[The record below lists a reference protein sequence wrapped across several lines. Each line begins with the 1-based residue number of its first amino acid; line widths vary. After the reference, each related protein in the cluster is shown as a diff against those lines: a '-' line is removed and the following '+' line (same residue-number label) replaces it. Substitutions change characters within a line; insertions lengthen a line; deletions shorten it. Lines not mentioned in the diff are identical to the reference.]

1 MSGVGRL
8 LVVLEHEVPADGR
21 NLVRKLDSQ
30 PPARHVEFVDALV
43 ADVSVPGIP
52 NPMPVVMEAVLGEG
66 LHGGGACPEVV
77 VDPRGHRF
85 LVGVSDGVPPF
96 VAKPA
101 RKVDVSN
108 QAVPHLLH
116 SFDNRLAGAAV
127 RAVLHNPVVL
137 LDGAQQLPAFPPV
150 VGERLFDVD
159 VFARLAAPDGLQRMP
174 VVGRGNGNRV
184 NGFVLEQLAQVDEPR
199 RPLDPH
205 LLDFRQA
212 LVQDV
217 LIHVAEGGQFHVL
230 HVAVLLDVRPALP
243 VQANHRNAHAIIGA
257 KHPLR
262 MSQKGNAAQG
272 CHSCSCSGAG
282 L

>member
-1 MSGVGRL
+1 MLGVS

-21 NLVRKLDSQ
+21 NLVRKLHAQ
-30 PPARHVEFVDALV
+30 APARHVEFVDALV
-43 ADVSVPGIP
+43 ADVSVAGVP
-52 NPMPVVMEAVLGEG
+52 NPMPVIVEAVLGEG

-77 VDPRGHRF
+77 VDASRHRLLF
-85 LVGVSDGVPPF
+85 GVSDRVPPF

-101 RKVDVSN
+101 REVNVSN

-174 VVGRGNGNRV
+174 VVGRGDGNRV
-184 NGFVLEQLAQVDEPR
+184 NGLVIQQLAQVDESR
-199 RPLDPH
+199 RPLDSH
-205 LLDFRQA
+205 LLDFAQP

-217 LIHVAEGGQFHVL
+217 LIHVAESGDFHVL
-230 HVAVLLDVRPALP
+230 HVAVLFYVRPALP
-243 VQANHRNAHAIIGA
+243 VQANHRNAHAVVRA
-257 KHPLR
+257 KHSLR
-262 MSQKGNAAQG
+262 MGQESNTAQCG
-272 CHSCSCSGAG
+272 HSCPGAGAG